1 VDECLNTRS
10 SLGERGFSLIEVL
23 IAVFLMTV
31 GIAATIG
38 VLGASGRTTLGAQ
51 RSNVATQQ
59 AQAEI
64 EKLSTLSYGQLALT
78 SAPPASSD
86 PSNPASRVTGSSF
99 AVGSGLSEQLVLTA
113 GAGQTAMVDPGP
125 QSFSVGTGGA
135 VVTGKIYRFISWH
148 DERCPNSLCDGTQN
162 TKRVTVAVTLDAS
175 PTQAARAP
183 LWISSLIADK
193 DTTPPGTSAA
203 AASHPT
209 VTAQSFY
216 LYDTGCGQTEP
227 QPQTGSHVTHDTASS
242 GTTPASDSTCENPDA
257 SKQPDLMGPS
267 LPAGSSLPVGS
278 SSTPL
283 YDYSSDLSEDR
294 PGGLAMIHRGTTCDT
309 SYAASNATSATVPNE
324 WSIHAWNTNPFASTF
339 HLSGQVT
346 MSLFTTTIG
355 GAAGRGVVCA
365 SLVDRQVVNGV
376 RQDRALGSFVYDLSS
391 WPTSP
396 RRLTFTFDLSQ
407 AQDVA
412 AGHRLVLVLQAK
424 GESDNDPV
432 LLYDHPDYPSLLEV
446 ATSTPLAPQ

>member
-1 VDECLNTRS
+1 VDKRLNIRS
-10 SLGERGFSLIEVL
+10 SLGERGFTLIEVL
-23 IAVFLMTV
+23 IAAFLMAV

-38 VLGASGRTTLGAQ
+38 VFGASGRTTLGAQ
-51 RSNVATQQ
+51 RSDVATQQ

-64 EKLSTLSYGQLALT
+64 EKLSTLSFGQLALT
-78 SAPPASSD
+78 SAPPASTD
-86 PSNPASRVTGSSF
+86 PSNPDSRVTGSNF

-135 VVTGKIYRFISWH
+135 VITGKIYRFVSWH
-148 DERCPNSLCDGTQN
+148 DERCPTSLCDGTQN
-162 TKRVTVAVTLDAS
+162 TKRVTVAVTLDSS

-193 DTTPPGTSAA
+193 NTTPPGTSAA

-216 LYDTGCGQTEP
+216 LYDTRCGQTEP
-227 QPQTGSHVTHDTASS
+227 QPQTGSHATHDTASS
-242 GTTPASDSTCENPDA
+242 GTTAASDSTCENSDA

-267 LPAGSSLPVGS
+267 FPDGS

-283 YDYSSDLSEDR
+283 YDYSSDLSGNR

-309 SYAASNATSATVPNE
+309 TYAASNATSATVPNE
-324 WSIHAWNTNPFASTF
+324 WSIHAWSTNPFASAF

-355 GAAGRGVVCA
+355 GVAGRGVLCA

-376 RQDRALGSFVYDLSS
+376 RQDRALGSFVYDLAS
-391 WPTSP
+391 WPTDP
-396 RRLTFTFDLSQ
+396 RRVTFTFGLPQ

-412 AGHRLVLVLQAK
+412 AGHRLVLVLQAR
-424 GESDNDPV
+424 GESDNDLV
-432 LLYDHPDYPSLLEV
+432 LLYDHPLDASLLEV

>member
-1 VDECLNTRS
+1 MDECTNIRS
-10 SLGERGFSLIEVL
+10 SLGERGFTLIEL
-23 IAVFLMTV
+23 LLAIFLMTV

-38 VLGASGRTTLGAQ
+38 VLGASGRTTLRAQ
-51 RSNVATQQ
+51 RSEIATQQ

-64 EKLSTLSYGQLALT
+64 EKLNTLSYGQLALT
-78 SAPPASSD
+78 SAPTASTD
-86 PSNPASRVTGSSF
+86 PNNPTFRVTGSSF
-99 AVGSGLSEQLVLTA
+99 AVGSGQSEQLVLTA
-113 GAGQTAMVDPGP
+113 GTGQTAMVNPGP

-135 VVTGKIYRFISWH
+135 VVTGKIYRFVSWH
-148 DERCPNSLCDGTQN
+148 DERCPSSLCDGPQN
-162 TKRVTVAVTLDAS
+162 SKRVTVAVTLDAT

-216 LYDTGCGQTEP
+216 LYDTGCGQTAS

-242 GTTPASDSTCENPDA
+242 GATAASDSTCENPDP
-257 SKQPDLMGPS
+257 SHQPDLMGPS
-267 LPAGSSLPVGS
+267 LPDGSSG
-278 SSTPL
+278 TPL
-283 YDYSSDLSEDR
+283 YDYSSDLTGDR
-294 PGGLAMIHRGTTCDT
+294 PGGLAVIHRGTICDT
-309 SYAASNATSATVPNE
+309 SYAASNATSATVPNK
-324 WSIHAWNTNPFASTF
+324 WSIHAWSTNPFASTF

-355 GAAGRGVVCA
+355 GVAGRGVVCA
-365 SLVDRQVVNGV
+365 SLVDREVVNGA
-376 RQDRALGSFVYDLSS
+376 RQDRALGSFVYDSSS
-391 WPTSP
+391 WPNSS
-396 RRLTFTFDLSQ
+396 RRLTFTFNLSQ

-412 AGHRLVLVLQAK
+412 AGHRLVLVLQAR
-424 GESDNDPV
+424 GESDNDLV
-432 LLYDHPDYPSLLEV
+432 FLYDHPDYPSLLEV

>member
-1 VDECLNTRS
+1 MDECLNTRS
-10 SLGERGFSLIEVL
+10 CLGERGFSLIELL
-23 IAVFLMTV
+23 IAVFLLTV
-31 GIAATIG
+31 AIAATIG
-38 VLGASGRTTLGAQ
+38 VFGASGRTTLGAQ
-51 RSNVATQQ
+51 RSNVAAQQ

-64 EKLSTLSYGQLALT
+64 EKLSTLDYGQLALS

-86 PSNPASRVTGSSF
+86 PNNPDSWVSGSNFTVR
-99 AVGSGLSEQLVLTA
+99 SGVSEQLVLAA

-125 QSFSVGTGGA
+125 QSFSVGTGGG
-135 VVTGKIYRFISWH
+135 VVTGKIYRFVSWH

-162 TKRVTVAVTLDAS
+162 TKRVTVAVTLDPT

-183 LWISSLIADK
+183 LRISSLIADK
-193 DTTPPGTSAA
+193 NTTPPGTAAA

-216 LYDTGCGQTEP
+216 LGDTGCGQTEP
-227 QPQTGSHVTHDTASS
+227 QPQTGSHATHDTASS
-242 GTTPASDSTCENPDA
+242 GATAASDSTCENPDA
-257 SKQPDLMGPS
+257 SKRPDLMGPS
-267 LPAGSSLPVGS
+267 LPAGS

-283 YDYSSDLSEDR
+283 YDYSSDLSGNR
-294 PGGLAMIHRGTTCDT
+294 PGGLAMIHRGTTCGT
-309 SYAASNATSATVPNE
+309 TYAASNATSATVPSK
-324 WSIHAWNTNPFASTF
+324 WSIHAWSTNPFASTF
-339 HLSGQVT
+339 HLDGQVT
-346 MSLFTTTIG
+346 MSLFTSTIG

-365 SLVDRQVVNGV
+365 SLVDRQLVNGV
-376 RQDRALGSFVYDLSS
+376 RQDRALGSFVYDVSS

-412 AGHRLVLVLQAK
+412 AGHRLVLVLQAR
-424 GESDNDPV
+424 GESDNDLV
-432 LLYDHPDYPSLLEV
+432 LLYDHPQYASLLEV

>member
-1 VDECLNTRS
+1 MDGCLNTRS
-10 SLGERGFSLIEVL
+10 SLGERGFTLIEVL
-23 IAVFLMTV
+23 IAVFLITV
-31 GIAATIG
+31 GVAATIG
-38 VLGASGRTTLGAQ
+38 VMGASGRTTLGAQ
-51 RSNVATQQ
+51 RSEVATQQ

-78 SAPPASSD
+78 SAPQASSD
-86 PSNPASRVTGSSF
+86 PSNPDSRVTGSSF

-135 VVTGKIYRFISWH
+135 AVTGKIYRFVSWH

-162 TKRVTVAVTLDAS
+162 TKRVTVAVTLDSS
-175 PTQAARAP
+175 PTQGARAP

-193 DTTPPGTSAA
+193 NTAPPGTSAA
-203 AASHPT
+203 TTSHPT

-216 LYDTGCGQTEP
+216 LYDTRCGQTSP

-242 GTTPASDSTCENPDA
+242 GTTPASDSTCENPDS

-267 LPAGSSLPVGS
+267 LPAGSS
-278 SSTPL
+278 STPL
-283 YDYSSDLSEDR
+283 YDYSSDLSGAR

-309 SYAASNATSATVPNE
+309 SYAASNATSATVPSK
-324 WSIHAWNTNPFASTF
+324 WSIHAWSTNPFASTF

-346 MSLFTTTIG
+346 MSLFSTTIG

-365 SLVDRQVVNGV
+365 SLVDRQMVNGV

-407 AQDVA
+407 AHDVA
-412 AGHRLVLVLQAK
+412 AGHRLVLVLQAR
-424 GESDNDPV
+424 GESDNDLV
-432 LLYDHPDYPSLLEV
+432 LLYDHPLYPSLLEV

>member
-1 VDECLNTRS
+1 MDECLKNRR
-10 SLGERGFSLIEVL
+10 SLGERGFTLIEVL
-23 IAVFLMTV
+23 IAVFLLTV

-38 VLGASGRTTLGAQ
+38 VFGASGRTTMGAQ
-51 RSNVATQQ
+51 RNDVATQQ

-86 PSNPASRVTGSSF
+86 PSDPDSWVTGSSF
-99 AVGSGLSEQLVLTA
+99 AVRSGVSEQLVLVA
-113 GAGQTAMVDPGP
+113 GAGQTAMVNPGP
-125 QSFSVGTGGA
+125 QSFSVGTGGG
-135 VVTGKIYRFISWH
+135 VVTGKIYRFVSWH

-162 TKRVTVAVTLDAS
+162 TKRVTVAVTLDS
-175 PTQAARAP
+175 MPTQAARAP
-183 LWISSLIADK
+183 LRISSLIADK
-193 DTTPPGTSAA
+193 NTTPPGTSAA

-216 LYDTGCGQTEP
+216 LYDTGCGQTQP
-227 QPQTGSHVTHDTASS
+227 QPQTGSHATHDTASS
-242 GTTPASDSTCENPDA
+242 GTAAASDSTCENPDA
-257 SKQPDLMGPS
+257 SKRPDLMGPS
-267 LPAGSSLPVGS
+267 FPAGP

-283 YDYSSDLSEDR
+283 YDYSSDLSGDR

-309 SYAASNATSATVPNE
+309 SYAAANAVSATVPNK
-324 WSIHAWNTNPFASTF
+324 WSIHAWSTNPYASTF
-339 HLSGQVT
+339 HLDGQVT
-346 MSLFTTTIG
+346 MSLFTSTIG

-365 SLVDRQVVNGV
+365 SLVDRQLVSGV
-376 RQDRALGSFVYDLSS
+376 RQDRALGSFVYDVSS

-396 RRLTFTFDLSQ
+396 SRLTFTFDLSH

-412 AGHRLVLVLQAK
+412 AGHRLVLVLQAR
-424 GESDNDPV
+424 GESDNDLV
-432 LLYDHPDYPSLLEV
+432 LLYDHPQYASLLEV

>member
-10 SLGERGFSLIEVL
+10 SLGERGFTLIEVL
-23 IAVFLMTV
+23 IAVFLVTV

-38 VLGASGRTTLGAQ
+38 VFGASGRTTLGAQ
-51 RSNVATQQ
+51 RSDVATQQ

-86 PSNPASRVTGSSF
+86 PSDPDSWVTGSSF
-99 AVGSGLSEQLVLTA
+99 AVRSGVSEQLVLAA

-125 QSFSVGTGGA
+125 QSFSVGTGGG
-135 VVTGKIYRFISWH
+135 VVTGKIYRFVSWH

-162 TKRVTVAVTLDAS
+162 TKRVTVAVTLDS
-175 PTQAARAP
+175 IPTQAPRAP
-183 LWISSLIADK
+183 LRISSLIADK
-193 DTTPPGTSAA
+193 NTTPPGTSAA
-203 AASHPT
+203 AAGHPT

-216 LYDTGCGQTEP
+216 LYDTRCGQTEP
-227 QPQTGSHVTHDTASS
+227 QPQTGSHATHDTASS
-242 GTTPASDSTCENPDA
+242 GTTAASDSTCENPDA

-267 LPAGSSLPVGS
+267 LPAGSS
-278 SSTPL
+278 STPL
-283 YDYSSDLSEDR
+283 YDYSSDLSGHR

-309 SYAASNATSATVPNE
+309 SYAASNAGSATVPNK
-324 WSIHAWNTNPFASTF
+324 WSIHAWSTNPYASTF
-339 HLSGQVT
+339 HLDGQVT
-346 MSLFTTTIG
+346 MSLFASTIG

-376 RQDRALGSFVYDLSS
+376 QRDRALGSFGYDLAS
-391 WPTSP
+391 WPSSP

-412 AGHRLVLVLQAK
+412 AGHRLVLVLQAR
-424 GESDNDPV
+424 GESDNDLV
-432 LLYDHPDYPSLLEV
+432 LLYDHPLYPSLLEV